1 MTRIKKYLGWREPN
15 KSKWL
20 HWKAILV
27 RFTCGISLLFT
38 VAAGRPRRHFSL
50 WVLPL
55 WSKYYCWRLHKW
67 AGTEIPTGLQESAIS
82 CAFFVCRREQIEVN
96 HSSNTSGCCC
106 CCCMLP
112 CDLTVAAVSGR
123 PLGHFRPRHR
133 LTRHWQKSLWR
144 GQICRYPYFAWVC
157 VPVLSGDDS
166 VQFNGQCNNAVTPF
180 RRARHPLCPPSS
192 SALLLCVL
200 LWQWNSCLHPFPLA
214 HPPYLPRVHCPYL
227 LVILE
232 STASAHILQLLH
244 KPSTLPHR
252 RAHTGKS
259 DHFPP
264 SCLQCK
270 QRHSYLLTTVHV
282 APVANLSEKLSWS
295 PAV

>member
-1 MTRIKKYLGWREPN
+1 MKGDT
-15 KSKWL
+15 
-20 HWKAILV
+20 V

-67 AGTEIPTGLQESAIS
+67 AGTEIPPGLQESAIS
-82 CAFFVCRREQIEVN
+82 CAFFVCRRKQIEVN

-112 CDLTVAAVSGR
+112 CDLTDCLLLLFQVVLWDISAHVSVLQATDKKVSDDNNRFVGI
-123 PLGHFRPRHR
+123 PTLCECVFPFYQKR
-133 LTRHWQKSLWR
+133 LLRS
-144 GQICRYPYFAWVC
+144 
-157 VPVLSGDDS
+157 
-166 VQFNGQCNNAVTPF
+166 NGQCNNAVTTF
-180 RRARHPLCPPSS
+180 QHACHPLCPH
-192 SALLLCVL
+192 
-200 LWQWNSCLHPFPLA
+200 HPAPFCFACFYDSGTAASILFLFDFPLA

-252 RAHTGKS
+252 REHAGKS

-270 QRHSYLLTTVHV
+270 QRHSYLLTAFHV
-282 APVANLSEKLSWS
+282 APVANLSEKLSWN